1 VRRAARIDANQ
12 SLIIGALLRCGA
24 SVQTLAAVGQGV
36 PDLLVGFRGR
46 NLLLEVKDGTKP
58 PSARKLTPDQVEWH
72 GAWKGQVIVVES
84 VEQALAAIV
93 ETKDE

>member
-1 VRRAARIDANQ
+1 MRRAARIDANQ